1 MAGLLEALN
10 NLSNKD
16 YKFLDKLNIKQI
28 NMPYI
33 GKGYAETWPIDET
46 GSPDY
51 MMRPNE
57 LPINQ
62 HVLILVN

>member
-33 GKGYAETWPIDET
+33 GKGYAETWPKKE
-46 GSPDY
+46 SRSLE
-51 MMRPNE
+51 M
-57 LPINQ
+57 L
-62 HVLILVN
+62 LIK